1 MKYRLKRDLPFA
13 KAGDSVC
20 LKIDTCYSAQLIT
33 GFIKDP
39 HHTIYLKDKSDLEN
53 LISEGW
59 IEEVKPREIWINE
72 YKQGLLGSYLFDS
85 KESAEKSTAESG
97 YIRTVKFV
105 EVVE

>member
-13 KAGDSVC
+13 KAGEPVEVNEHGIRVSD
-20 LKIDTCYSAQLIT
+20 KYIDQFYHRVSQKKLDAEVQR
-33 GFIKDP
+33 
-39 HHTIYLKDKSDLEN
+39 

-59 IEEVKPREIWINE
+59 IEEVKPREIWVNE